1 MEDMPG
7 MTMSSGPAPFSLT
20 ATMWAVMMVGMMLPS
35 ALPMIL
41 LFTMVQRRQGDK
53 PVLMTATFAA
63 GYLLIWGGFALLAA
77 ALQTELGKGALLSP
91 SLTFVSTRVAG
102 MTFLLAAAYEVS
114 PLKNRC
120 LTQCSS
126 PIEFITSHWRP
137 GVAGA
142 FRMGLSHG
150 TFCVGCCWALMPVA
164 VHSRCDEPTLGCCA
178 CRDRSRTES
187 STVSTHGN
195 DDGWNRVGGSGSC
208 SDRSLRSA
216 NRGVILRRGN
226 FRNRMSAQ
234 GHNRRSPPTAHCPL
248 SPAAA
253 DMRAALALRRY
264 VHNPT

>member
-1 MEDMPG
+1 MAAIFRDRAIVVASLVAIAGLAWAYLFSLSQVMSGMEDMPG
-7 MTMSSGPAPFSLT
+7 MAMSFGPAPFSLT

-63 GYLLIWGGFALLAA
+63 GYLLIWGGFALVAA

-102 MTFLLAAAYEVS
+102 ITFLLAAAYEFS

-126 PIEFITSHWRP
+126 PIGFITSHWRP

-150 TFCVGCCWALMPVA
+150 TFCVGCCWALMLLLFTA
-164 VHSRCDEPTLGCCA
+164 
-178 CRDRSRTES
+178 
-187 STVSTHGN
+187 
-195 DDGWNRVGGSGSC
+195 
-208 SDRSLRSA
+208 
-216 NRGVILRRGN
+216 GVMNL
-226 FRNRMSAQ
+226 
-234 GHNRRSPPTAHCPL
+234 L
-248 SPAAA
+248 WV
-253 DMRAALALRRY
+253 AALAMIVLVQKVLPYPRMATTMAGAALA
-264 VHNPT
+264 VVGLVLIVL